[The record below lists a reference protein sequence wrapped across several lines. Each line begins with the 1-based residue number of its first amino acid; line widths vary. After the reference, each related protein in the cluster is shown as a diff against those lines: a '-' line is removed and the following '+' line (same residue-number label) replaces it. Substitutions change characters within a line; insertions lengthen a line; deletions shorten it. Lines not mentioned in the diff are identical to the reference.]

1 MKTIGLLVLSNVF
14 MTFAWYGH
22 LKFKSV
28 PLWQAIV
35 VSWLIAFVEYCLQVP
50 ANRFGHGTYSA
61 AQLKIMQEVITLVV
75 FCVFS
80 VLYLKEPLRWN
91 YLIGFGFMALAVFF
105 IFKNP

>member
-1 MKTIGLLVLSNVF
+1 
-14 MTFAWYGH
+14 
-22 LKFKSV
+22 
-28 PLWQAIV
+28 
-35 VSWLIAFVEYCLQVP
+35 
-50 ANRFGHGTYSA
+50 
-61 AQLKIMQEVITLVV
+61 VV